1 MRIGPPEL
9 PGGALAES
17 PIDRALALALSG
29 ERDAGLRW
37 AAAVVQSDPQMPSGL
52 LMCGRLLAEVNRVEV
67 AREALELCLQESIE
81 SGNLPLAV
89 AACSDLR
96 QTGVD
101 PAPMYEAIAKAF
113 CSGAQLAESGTVAPP
128 QLPTKESVHP
138 LPSVLTGMA
147 LVSRA
152 AEIIRQARK
161 SRKERVETRPEPP
174 LLAPLPLF
182 SELSHP
188 ALLALVQAFEV
199 RTVPNGEVIIQEGL
213 EGTEAFI
220 LARGE
225 VEARKSVKEGEPI
238 VLSRL
243 TAGSLFG
250 EMALLSRAPRSA
262 SVVACRPSVVLSA
275 TKESLDLVAEQH
287 PEVGTVLAEY
297 CRSRMV
303 QNLVRTNAILKA
315 VVPEE
320 RNALIDS
327 FVTRSFEPGEVLI
340 PQNETAAGLFLIAS
354 GVVQV
359 IREDGGE
366 TLVLSALGPGDIVG
380 EVSLVLRKPS
390 TARVVAAHPDAR
402 IAPSA
407 RGLPVHHPQAPCRP
421 CRAV

>member
-1 MRIGPPEL
+1 
-9 PGGALAES
+9 
-17 PIDRALALALSG
+17 
-29 ERDAGLRW
+29 
-37 AAAVVQSDPQMPSGL
+37 
-52 LMCGRLLAEVNRVEV
+52 MCGRLLAEVNRVEV

-89 AACSDLR
+89 ASCADLR
-96 QTGVD
+96 QTGAD
-101 PAPMYEAIAKAF
+101 PTPMYEAIAAAF
-113 CSGAQLAESGTVAPP
+113 CAGANLAESGTVAPP
-128 QLPTKESVHP
+128 QLPIKDAVHP

-147 LVSRA
+147 LVSRT
-152 AEIIRQARK
+152 AEIIRQAKK
-161 SRKERVETRPEPP
+161 SRKERVEARAEPP
-174 LLAPLPLF
+174 RLAPLPLF
-182 SELSHP
+182 SELSQS

-287 PEVGTVLAEY
+287 SEVGTRLAEY

-303 QNLVRTNAILKA
+303 QNLVRTNAILRA

-320 RNALIDS
+320 RNELIDA
-327 FVTRSFEPGEVLI
+327 FVTRSFEPGDVLI

-359 IREDGGE
+359 IREDGVE
-366 TLVLSALGPGDIVG
+366 TLMLSSLGPGDIVG

-390 TARVVAAHPDAR
+390 TARVVAAHPTLALHLPREDFLSIIRKHPAVLAELYDLAIKRDEETSSIVGQDAVDVADDLL
-402 IAPSA
+402 I
-407 RGLPVHHPQAPCRP
+407 
-421 CRAV
+421 